1 MVVWTTSS
9 VTQPET
15 GTISYTWNTDGTLQ
29 KKSDA
34 RGSVEFTYDNLKRVT
49 KKTPKMG
56 TTVESANVVNYYY
69 DSYSGSGTY
78 TQNGTGR
85 LVAVQ
90 TGEKTLPPVGQ
101 KMDYFEEW

>member
-1 MVVWTTSS
+1 MTRASVTQTRTWTYDPVTLRLAS

-15 GTISYTWNTDGTLQ
+15 GTISYTWNADGTLQ
-29 KKSDA
+29 KKSDT
-34 RGSVEFTYDNLKRVT
+34 RGSGEFTYDSLKRVT

-85 LVAVQ
+85 LVAV
-90 TGEKTLPPVGQ
+90 
-101 KMDYFEEW
+101 